1 MLYPKQQQDE
11 MDVRFKVIKSSG
23 RAGPKTKFRISRHV
37 ISITPS
43 SLLFMAAPPGS
54 ISAAH
59 AIAEYL
65 QAPDDLAKVSAY
77 RKKLEKEKASIDAR
91 LKTGVIEQLQATR
104 LGLRKFLS
112 TRQSVQAIKDE
123 MMTMEKECEDPS
135 IRVGTFDQ
143 IGRVC
148 KCLYLRTAD
157 SEMWNRYLW
166 FIATFN
172 RRKTWSTICWI

>member
-1 MLYPKQQQDE
+1 
-11 MDVRFKVIKSSG
+11 
-23 RAGPKTKFRISRHV
+23 
-37 ISITPS
+37 
-43 SLLFMAAPPGS
+43 MAAHPGS

-65 QAPDDLAKVSAY
+65 QAPDDLAKVSTF

-91 LKTGVIEQLQATR
+91 LKIGVIEQLQATR
-104 LGLRKFLS
+104 LGLKKFLS

-123 MMTMEKECEDPS
+123 MMTVEKECDDPS
-135 IRVGTFDQ
+135 IRVATFDQ

-148 KCLYLRTAD
+148 ICLCLTTAVSD
-157 SEMWNRYLW
+157 MWDRYLW
-166 FIATFN
+166 FTVTFN